1 MYFFYSNN
9 DTLEMNYE
17 RLEESID
24 FESDLINLCLDATLD
39 NKTGC
44 YDEGRDHT
52 DDMLQTNENIFT
64 FLSLIA
70 QKLHQNISNN
80 NPSKLK
86 MHTQNTI
93 QASRKNMVD
102 NIQNIIKHGNIANNE
117 RVGQLWDELET
128 FIQETK
134 MKVQKETY
142 LTPVMNDLSCPSFD
156 SKKSKPIARFKG
168 IGG

>member
-1 MYFFYSNN
+1 MVCSFQGTGYTN
-9 DTLEMNYE
+9 
-17 RLEESID
+17 RLRTKHVYLKIKHNTKRPS
-24 FESDLINLCLDATLD
+24 
-39 NKTGC
+39 
-44 YDEGRDHT
+44 YDEGRDLT
-52 DDMLQTNENIFT
+52 GDMLQTNENTFT
-64 FLSLIA
+64 FLSPIA

-80 NPSKLK
+80 SPSKLK

-102 NIQNIIKHGNIANNE
+102 NIQYIIEHGNIANSE

-142 LTPVMNDLSCPSFD
+142 VTPVKKNLSFPALD
-156 SKKSKPIARFKG
+156 SKKSKLIARFNRKLL
-168 IGG
+168 